1 MADDWKFQVLH
12 KHKLKLENDHEE
24 KLRLEE
30 EKRTI
35 QENIENMKA
44 ENHRQLQKNMQDRIA
59 EEQLQKR
66 LKDQERIR
74 IQQKHV
80 EENKESYK
88 IAREMEEDKAVQLE
102 KMKKDRKNLSFDLL
116 KQIGSNKT
124 KLMKMMNNKRELES
138 MERKRLEDLSLAQ
151 KMENVRK
158 TNYLGSKVDDY
169 IVANDSFKKVQ
180 HELLKN
186 SNFAFLD
193 EGWRLE
199 KEKIIE
205 NNNKTES
212 RKQANMDCSTF
223 NQALKS
229 ELEESKKRAELAK
242 ESELRERGVIEIQIK
257 QDLAREASEKSN
269 KQQNYRHDIEQQILR
284 NAQFRKSRKNYA
296 NEQLAQIKN
305 YQSHLDQ
312 VDRKESENP
321 IDKTNPFRI

>member
-35 QENIENMKA
+35 QENIENKKLDD
-44 ENHRQLQKNMQDRIA
+44 HRQLQKNMQERIA

-66 LKDQERIR
+66 LKDEERIR
-74 IQQKHV
+74 IQQKHI

-88 IAREMEEDKAVQLE
+88 IARDMEEDKTLELE
-102 KMKKDRKNLSFDLL
+102 KKKKDKKDLSFDLL
-116 KQIGSNKT
+116 KQIGSNKS

-158 TNYLGSKVDDY
+158 TNLLRSKVDDY
-169 IVANDSFKKVQ
+169 IGANDSFKKVQ
-180 HELLKN
+180 HDLMKN
-186 SNFAFLD
+186 SNFLFVD
-193 EGWRLE
+193 DGWRME
-199 KEKIIE
+199 KEKITE
-205 NNNKTES
+205 SNNKTES
-212 RKQANMDCSTF
+212 QKQTNMECATF
-223 NQALKS
+223 NQGLKS
-229 ELEESKKRAELAK
+229 ELEETKKKAEMAK
-242 ESELRERGVIEIQIK
+242 ESELRDRGVMELQVK
-257 QDLAREASEKSN
+257 QDLAREAKEKRN

-284 NAQFRKSRKNYA
+284 NAQFRKSRENYF
-296 NEQLAQIKN
+296 NEQLAQVKN
-305 YQSHLDQ
+305 YQPHLEQ

-321 IDKTNPFRI
+321 IDKSNPFRI